1 MPWNPSYNPLGAGN
15 EQPTN
20 GGGIINYAATPSTV
34 PLVGELVVAAA
45 YTPPTVP
52 GDGFTTPP
60 YVKRCPAAGSFA
72 GIGVC
77 VGGSSLGSKPVAG
90 GICMVQV
97 EGPALVFFKAHAV
110 AGDLLIVSTAAL
122 GKGKASAT
130 VVAGKTFGFILQA
143 TTATTKLAYCY
154 VHML

>member
-1 MPWNPSYNPLGAGN
+1 MPRIRPTTLGAGN

-90 GICMVQV
+90 GICMVGGRPGHGVLQ
-97 EGPALVFFKAHAV
+97 GPRRRR
-110 AGDLLIVSTAAL
+110 
-122 GKGKASAT
+122 
-130 VVAGKTFGFILQA
+130 
-143 TTATTKLAYCY
+143 
-154 VHML
+154 